1 MGTHFTEPV
10 FSMEQGWAGPHYGW
24 HGIVENFL
32 RAAPFIEELKAS
44 KMKIIVLTP
53 YPSPSNFCLISDF
66 LLLRPLQ
73 QEGSMIRFG
82 EWWGYPWNKC
92 PEPWGLIPQ
101 ICSTYPIFLVAA
113 SIL

>member
-44 KMKIIVLTP
+44 KMKIIV
-53 YPSPSNFCLISDF
+53 ID
-66 LLLRPLQ
+66 PLP
-73 QEGSMIRFG
+73 F
-82 EWWGYPWNKC
+82 P
-92 PEPWGLIPQ
+92 L
-101 ICSTYPIFLVAA
+101 
-113 SIL
+113 